1 MLSGSL
7 LKPRGSDFSVGLDEI
22 DLPSMSGGGG
32 EGSSVKQSKKKKSGN
47 GSGNNVDG
55 DDEGKS
61 NARGSML
68 LVEQILQENEQE
80 GKRNKPLWKELKDL
94 YSPTKSKQKV
104 QFDMNGENDC
114 EEVVMEDGQKISV
127 AKCGGCDKSRGCK
140 WCLVFTLLAI
150 VAVVA
155 ATVYFIMFPSNTAIL
170 YWKKAMSGMR
180 DWNSSSNNN
189 NVVVQQQLL
198 LQQQQQQGRGQ
209 EMLELAEQITL
220 ACGESSLLRSG
231 SVSSSS
237 SVGGG
242 GGVDARSGMSSCQEL
257 CHNHMCCVEQDDE
270 YSCKNDVTK
279 DCGVYAGCMT
289 LIDDNFW

>member
-1 MLSGSL
+1 
-7 LKPRGSDFSVGLDEI
+7 
-22 DLPSMSGGGG
+22 
-32 EGSSVKQSKKKKSGN
+32 
-47 GSGNNVDG
+47 
-55 DDEGKS
+55 
-61 NARGSML
+61 
-68 LVEQILQENEQE
+68 
-80 GKRNKPLWKELKDL
+80 
-94 YSPTKSKQKV
+94 
-104 QFDMNGENDC
+104 
-114 EEVVMEDGQKISV
+114 
-127 AKCGGCDKSRGCK
+127 
-140 WCLVFTLLAI
+140 
-150 VAVVA
+150 
-155 ATVYFIMFPSNTAIL
+155 
-170 YWKKAMSGMR
+170 MSGMR

-242 GGVDARSGMSSCQEL
+242 GGVDARSGISTCQAL